1 MVRSFTHILAV
12 DHLFFCTFNKN
23 IPVMNL
29 VDWIV
34 LIGTIGGIVAY
45 GSWKGKQSKHSLQGF
60 LLADRELP
68 WYHVL
73 LSMMATQASAIT
85 FLSAPGQA
93 YTDGMRF
100 VQFYLGLPIAMIVLS
115 ITFIPQYFQLKVYTA
130 YQFLEDRFDSKTRV
144 LTSLLFLIPRAL
156 STGVTIAAPSIIL
169 STLLGWD
176 LGLTNVVTAIIV
188 TLYCV
193 LGGSKAISYT
203 QMLQMTVVLCG
214 MILAAVLLLSQLP
227 DGINLND
234 SLHLAGKMGKINLI
248 DWKFDVNNRYNIW
261 SGIIGGFFLQLSY
274 FGTDQSQVGRYLTGK
289 NTSQSK
295 LGLLFNGLLK
305 IPMQFFILLVG
316 ILVLVFY
323 QFHPSP
329 MFFNKNLEEIWKS
342 DVATKEIIEKKNY
355 LFEIKKQTAT
365 TLINSYHTTGLLDP
379 KLSQSIQDIDQE
391 EKELKQKAIQLLK
404 EKHPEKDAN
413 DTNYIFLT
421 YIIDHLPQGI
431 IGFLIAMILL
441 SSMGSMASAFGS
453 LTSTSMVDIYQRF
466 IAPLKSN
473 QHYWWASKITTIF
486 WGIFCLL
493 VAQFANNMGS
503 LIEVVNILGSWFYG
517 TILGIFLVAF
527 YLPKVGS
534 NAVFWSAIIAEAA
547 VILLWKQDVMA
558 FLWLNVVGCLL
569 VIILSYFL
577 SFLIK
582 ERVKSIE

>member
-1 MVRSFTHILAV
+1 
-12 DHLFFCTFNKN
+12 
-23 IPVMNL
+23 MNL
-29 VDWIV
+29 FDWIV
-34 LIGTIGGIVAY
+34 LVGTIGGIVAY

-115 ITFIPQYFQLKVYTA
+115 VTFIPNFFRLKIYTA
-130 YQFLEDRFDSKTRV
+130 YQFLEDRFDAKTRV

-176 LGLTNVVTAIIV
+176 LNLTNILTATIV

-214 MILAAVLLLSQLP
+214 MVLAAVLIINQLP
-227 DGINLND
+227 KEIGLNE
-234 SLHLAGKMGKINLI
+234 SLQIAGKLGKVNLI

-274 FGTDQSQVGRYLTGK
+274 FGTDQSQVGRYLTAQ
-289 NTSQSK
+289 NPSQSK
-295 LGLLFNGLLK
+295 LGLILNGFLK
-305 IPMQFFILLVG
+305 LPMQFFILLVG

-323 QFHPSP
+323 QFNEPP
-329 MFFNKNLEEIWKS
+329 MFFNKNVEKLWTQHENAKPLLLEKKALFEQKKAAELQLIKAQS
-342 DVATKEIIEKKNY
+342 HTDITKES
-355 LFEIKKQTAT
+355 LVQEIKQ
-365 TLINSYHTTGLLDP
+365 
-379 KLSQSIQDIDQE
+379 IDTR
-391 EKELKQKAIQLLK
+391 EKELKKQATDILK
-404 EKHPEKDAN
+404 EKYPEKDTQ

-421 YIIDHLPQGI
+421 YIIDYLPQGI

-453 LTSTSMVDIYQRF
+453 LTSTTMVDIYQRF
-466 IAPLKSN
+466 IAKEKSN
-473 QHYWWASKITTIF
+473 QHYWWASKLSTIA
-486 WGIFCLL
+486 WGIFCLI

-517 TILGIFLVAF
+517 TILGVFLCAF
-527 YLPKVGS
+527 YLPKAKS
-534 NAVFWSAIIAEAA
+534 NAVFYSAILAELL
-547 VILLWKQDVMA
+547 VIYLWNLEIMA
-558 FLWLNVVGCLL
+558 FLWLNVVGCLA
-569 VIILSYFL
+569 VIKLTYIATF
-577 SFLIK
+577 FQ
-582 ERVKSIE
+582 KSTN

>member
-1 MVRSFTHILAV
+1 MVLGINPFPPWNHCYFYVFNANLSTMT
-12 DHLFFCTFNKN
+12 LF
-23 IPVMNL
+23 
-29 VDWIV
+29 DWII
-34 LIGTIGGIVAY
+34 LLGTIGGIVAY
-45 GSWKGKQSKHSLQGF
+45 GSWQGKQSKHSLQGF

-115 ITFIPQYFQLKVYTA
+115 ITFIPNYFQLKIYTA
-130 YQFLEDRFDSKTRV
+130 YQFLEERFDTKTRV
-144 LTSLLFLIPRAL
+144 LTSFLFLIPRAL

-176 LGLTNVVTAIIV
+176 LSLTNIITAAVV

-214 MILAAVLLLSQLP
+214 MILAAVLIIQQLP
-227 DGINLND
+227 DGVGMHE

-274 FGTDQSQVGRYLTGK
+274 FGTDQSQVGRYLTAQ

-295 LGLLFNGLLK
+295 LGLLLNGFLK

-316 ILVLVFY
+316 ILVFVFY
-323 QFHPSP
+323 QFQEPP
-329 MFFNKNLEEIWKS
+329 MFFNKNLEATWNSERSSKQLTLQKRQLFAEKKKAEIELLQTYKQTGNFNPQLS
-342 DVATKEIIEKKNY
+342 EKIKEIDSQEKK
-355 LFEIKKQTAT
+355 LKTKAVEI
-365 TLINSYHTTGLLDP
+365 I
-379 KLSQSIQDIDQE
+379 
-391 EKELKQKAIQLLK
+391 KA
-404 EKHPEKDAN
+404 KHPEKDTQ

-421 YIIDHLPQGI
+421 YIVDHLPQGI
-431 IGFLIAMILL
+431 VGFLIAMILL

-453 LTSTSMVDIYQRF
+453 LTSTTMVDIYQRF
-466 IAPLKSN
+466 IAPDKGN
-473 QHYWWASKITTIF
+473 QHYWWSSKLSTVF
-486 WGIFCLL
+486 WGLFCLV

-517 TILGIFLVAF
+517 TILGIFLCAF
-527 YLPKVGS
+527 YLKSAKS
-534 NAVFWSAIIAEAA
+534 NAVFWSAILAESV
-547 VILLWKQDVMA
+547 VIYLWKQEVMA
-558 FLWLNVVGCLL
+558 FLWLNVVGCLFVVL
-569 VIILSYFL
+569 FTFL
-577 SFLIK
+577 FSLGKKIN
-582 ERVKSIE
+582 E